1 MAVVRFLLKESH
13 LHHLSLNKHQHSLL
27 HIAAAHGHL
36 ELVHYLIKDKHLHP
50 LSPDIHGW
58 TPVHYAI
65 AAGHLDVVKLF
76 SEKKEILEVLKWSVI
91 KYNELFYNILHIAI
105 FTQNMSVIKVLLSC
119 AYGDCRDSLSLLLSV
134 TNSTLL
140 EHLIENID
148 FNITSKMLATFAA
161 VYCGDLK
168 STVF

>member
-1 MAVVRFLLKESH
+1 MT
-13 LHHLSLNKHQHSLL
+13 
-27 HIAAAHGHL
+27 
-36 ELVHYLIKDKHLHP
+36 KDKHLHP

-76 SEKKEILEVLKWSVI
+76 SESEEVLESLKRSVI
-91 KYNELFYNILHIAI
+91 KNSELYYNILHIAI
-105 FTQNMSVIKVLLSC
+105 ITQNMSVLKVLLSRG
-119 AYGDCRDSLSLLLSV
+119 YGDRSDSLSLLLSV

-148 FNITSKMLATFAA
+148 FNITSKRLATFAA
-161 VYCGDLK
+161 VHCGDL
-168 STVF
+168 